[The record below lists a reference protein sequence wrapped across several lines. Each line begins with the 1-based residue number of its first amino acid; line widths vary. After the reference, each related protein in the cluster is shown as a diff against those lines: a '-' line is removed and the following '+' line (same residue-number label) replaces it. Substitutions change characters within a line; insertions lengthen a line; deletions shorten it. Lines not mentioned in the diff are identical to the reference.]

1 MGCGG
6 SKEQDVQLAAEAAPE
21 NVTMKE
27 AAGGGRAPVAA
38 PKGPLDSC
46 KATSLFGTVVNMVL
60 PVIHEEVWPS
70 PAASFA
76 VPRSARVPTHR
87 LSCAARLRSAR
98 SSSAS
103 TA

>member
-21 NVTMKE
+21 NVTLKE
-27 AAGGGRAPVAA
+27 AAGGGRAPDAA
-38 PKGPLDSC
+38 PTGPLDSC

-60 PVIHEEVWPS
+60 PVIHEEVLPS
-70 PAASFA
+70 PAAL
-76 VPRSARVPTHR
+76 PY
-87 LSCAARLRSAR
+87 LAARAFQL
-98 SSSAS
+98 